1 MDLVVYYEHLLNTAL
16 ASKNEIRIKQAYEA
30 IYNEY
35 AKLVSFF
42 VAKYVDDNDAIK
54 EITNDVFIAFFNHS
68 SRVDENLK
76 SYLCQMARNTTIN
89 YLKKEKHLVYIE
101 NCDDIASEETCTSAP
116 FYSSLVNDLNE
127 ILSKDEVEII
137 LLHAV
142 EGYSFKEIGQRK
154 NISSNNANVIYF
166 RAIKRFRKSS
176 KGMAYGKE

>member
-1 MDLVVYYEHLLNTAL
+1 MYYEHLLNTAL
-16 ASKNEIRIKQAYEA
+16 ASKNEVKIKQAYEV

-35 AKLVSFF
+35 VKLVSFC
-42 VAKYVDDNDAIK
+42 VAKYVSDNDTIK
-54 EITNDVFIAFFNHS
+54 EITNDVFVSFFNHS
-68 SRVDENLK
+68 LKVTGNLK
-76 SYLCQMARNTTIN
+76 SYLCQMAKNSALN
-89 YLKKEKHLVYIE
+89 YLNKEKRFVYID
-101 NCDDIASEETCTSAP
+101 NCDEIASQEARLSAP
-116 FYSSLVNDLNE
+116 FYSSLVNDLNDV
-127 ILSKDEVEII
+127 LSKDEVEII